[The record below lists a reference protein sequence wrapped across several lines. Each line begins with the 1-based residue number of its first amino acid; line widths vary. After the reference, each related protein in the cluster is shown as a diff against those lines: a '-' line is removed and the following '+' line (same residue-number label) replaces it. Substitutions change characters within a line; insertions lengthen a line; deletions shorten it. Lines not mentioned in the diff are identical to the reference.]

1 MIMTIM
7 IEMVKTLISQIIM
20 VLVIAMIMALIIGS
34 IMIIVSEI
42 RQHKK
47 VLGERSA
54 PRKKLC
60 ILAPNGIFDTN

>member
-1 MIMTIM
+1 MDHSDDHDHIM

-47 VLGERSA
+47 VLGERTS
-54 PRKKLC
+54 RKKAKTKLK
-60 ILAPNGIFDTN
+60 